1 MMETDELEKPVVT
14 IETLHLDTTVRCDR
28 CGVQAYTEAVMA
40 SGLVLYFCKHHGD
53 TLAPSLAG
61 AGARLRTDHKLM
73 AGLHG

>member
-1 MMETDELEKPVVT
+1 MATNELEKPMT
-14 IETLHLDTTVRCDR
+14 ATETLHLDTTVRCDR
-28 CGVQAYTEAVMA
+28 CGAQAYTEAVMA
-40 SGLVLYFCKHHGD
+40 NGLPLYFCKHHGD